1 MTDKRHERAIIQGK
15 LFPATGTRKPLPRP
29 RLDSSSDVL
38 DGVFP
43 VVVVAAPAGYG
54 KSTLMARWHSRL
66 LERDVAC
73 AWLSL
78 DEDDNDAARFLRHLI
93 ATLQKANAHIGKDV
107 AEELIADFASGSR
120 SVLEA
125 IAGDLAQIPH
135 RIVLFLDDLHLVE
148 GPEVRG
154 ILDWLIN
161 YAPRT
166 LQYVIGTRRDPGLR
180 LSGLRVRCHLLEL
193 GAEQLQFDAAET
205 AQFYRNRLGRDL
217 PALDLQTLLTKTEGW
232 PAALE
237 LAALVLAGSSEPNM
251 FIQHFAGTDTSVVDY
266 LCDMVLSQMD
276 ERTRDIVFRIS
287 MFDRICA
294 PLARAISDADDAAE
308 VLLGLRTRNLFLIPL
323 DRSWE
328 WVRFHHLVGEFF
340 RATYRRTAPAQAR
353 ECLVRGAQWLHA
365 NAHVEEAVN
374 YMIRAQ
380 EWEQATHWVADS
392 VEELVF
398 RRGYHWMIL
407 RWMNA
412 LPEAYVDRYPVIRI
426 QYAFALSFYPQYQE
440 YEAQIYRLQLL
451 LKNLEAQAHHDTREI
466 EELRCAVEMQVA
478 MSVALRDDGMRGGD
492 LAAAWLARWPE
503 APLRR
508 KGVMGNVL
516 SFGHKTRGHIDRGL
530 DTVAQT
536 RRWLEQSEGY
546 YASSWTAYLEA
557 VLHLKRGSYFDA
569 KLACTSGLELVER
582 KLHGHPGQA
591 GMLRTLFGGSYFDA
605 KLAGTSGLEL
615 VERKLHGH
623 PGQASMLHT
632 LLAGI
637 CYEFDEIEQAL
648 AHLDLT
654 SSSISEYAH
663 ADAVI
668 VAYLTQARIQH
679 LRHDESGALAMLREG
694 QEFGEQRGWRRL
706 TLSLAAEECRS
717 LARAGHHEEARLV
730 ATRFDFHEL
739 PAHSGAAPLN
749 SDKALRAASRYLLK
763 QSPRV
768 VIEALN
774 AAIDVNQKRGL
785 AHRTVELLILR
796 ALAEKEDGHWASALA
811 DLRRALTIAAPRSY
825 VRVFLDE
832 GRELAALIDR
842 LDMEQLRGTEAAPL
856 ARRLQRALCTP
867 DIQGSA
873 PIGMGEELTKREL
886 SILKRLE
893 TGLSNK
899 EIAESIFVSE
909 GTLKWH
915 LHNVYGKL
923 NVKNRTRAMARAREL
938 GIL

>member
-1 MTDKRHERAIIQGK
+1 MTGERHVHPIIQGK

-29 RLDSSSDVL
+29 RLDSSCDVL
-38 DGVFP
+38 DGIFP

-54 KSTLMARWHSRL
+54 KSTLMARWHARL
-66 LERDVAC
+66 LQRGVSC

-93 ATLQKANAHIGKDV
+93 AALQKAGAHIGRDV
-107 AEELIADFASGSR
+107 AEDLIADFASDSR

-125 IAGDLAQIPH
+125 IAGDLAQVQH
-135 RIVLFLDDLHLVE
+135 RIVLFLDDLQLVE

-161 YAPRT
+161 YAPRC
-166 LQYVIGTRRDPGLR
+166 LQYVIGTRQDPGLR
-180 LSGLRVRCHLLEL
+180 LSGHRVRSQLLEL
-193 GAEQLQFDAAET
+193 GAEQLQFDAVEA

-237 LAALVLAGSSEPNM
+237 LAALVLAGSSEPTA

-266 LCDMVLSQMD
+266 LGDMVLSQMD

-294 PLARAISDADDAAE
+294 PLARAVTDANDAEEA
-308 VLLGLRTRNLFLIPL
+308 LLGLRTRNLFLIPL

-340 RATYRRTAPAQAR
+340 RETYRRTAPAQAT
-353 ECLVRGAQWLHA
+353 ECLVRGARWLHD
-365 NAHVEEAVN
+365 NGHVEEAVN
-374 YMIRAQ
+374 YMIRAR
-380 EWEQATHWVADS
+380 EWEQATHWIADS

-398 RRGYHWMIL
+398 RCGYHQTIL

-412 LPEAYVDRYPVIRI
+412 LPEACVDRYPVIRI
-426 QYAFALSFYPQYQE
+426 QYAFALSFYSRYQD
-440 YEAQIYRLQLL
+440 YEAQIYRLQQLL
-451 LKNLEAQAHHDTREI
+451 QKLEAQGHHDAGI
-466 EELRCAVEMQVA
+466 DELRCAVEMQVA
-478 MSVALRDDGMRGGD
+478 MSRALRDDGMRGGE
-492 LAAAWLARWPE
+492 LAAAWLARWTE
-503 APLRR
+503 ASLWR

-516 SFGHKTRGHIDRGL
+516 GFGHKTRGHIDEGL
-530 DTVAQT
+530 EVIAET
-536 RRWLEQSEGY
+536 RQWLEQSEGY
-546 YASSWTAYLEA
+546 YPLAWTAYVEA

-569 KLACTSGLELVER
+569 RLACTRGLEHVQR
-582 KLHGHPGQA
+582 NLHGHPGQTSL
-591 GMLRTLFGGSYFDA
+591 LR
-605 KLAGTSGLEL
+605 
-615 VERKLHGH
+615 
-623 PGQASMLHT
+623 T

-637 CYEFDEIEQAL
+637 SYEFDEIEPTL
-648 AHLDLT
+648 AHLELALR
-654 SSSISEYAH
+654 SVNEYAP

-668 VAYLTQARIQH
+668 VAYLTHARIQH
-679 LRHDESGALAMLREG
+679 VRHDESGALAMLREG
-694 QEFGEQRGWRRL
+694 QELGEHRGLRRV

-717 LARAGHHEEARLV
+717 LARAGHHDEARLV

-739 PAHSGAAPLN
+739 PARSGAAPLS

-768 VIEALN
+768 VVEALDG
-774 AAIDVNQKRGL
+774 AIDNSQQREL
-785 AHRTVELLILR
+785 AHRSVELLVLR
-796 ALAEKEDGHWASALA
+796 ALAEKEDGDWASALA
-811 DLRRALTIAAPRSY
+811 DVRRALTIAAPRNY

-832 GRELAALIDR
+832 SRELAALIDR
-842 LDMEQLRGTEAAPL
+842 LDMEQLRGPEAAPL
-856 ARRLQRALCTP
+856 ARRLQRAMYTP
-867 DIQGSA
+867 DVQGGA
-873 PIGMGEELTKREL
+873 PISMREELTKREL
-886 SILKRLE
+886 TILKRLE

-899 EIAESIFVSE
+899 EIAEALFVSE

-923 NVKNRTRAMARAREL
+923 NVKSRTRAMARARAL

>member
-1 MTDKRHERAIIQGK
+1 MTGERHERAIIQGK
-15 LFPATGTRKPLPRP
+15 LFPAGGTRKALPRP

-38 DGVFP
+38 DGIFP

-54 KSTLMARWHSRL
+54 KSTLMARWHARL
-66 LERDVAC
+66 LERGVSC

-78 DEDDNDAARFLRHLI
+78 DEGDNDAARFLSHLI
-93 ATLQKANAHIGKDV
+93 AALQKAGAHIGKDI
-107 AEELIADFASGSR
+107 EEDLIADFASGSR
-120 SVLEA
+120 SLLET
-125 IAGDLAQIPH
+125 IAGDLAQVQH
-135 RIVLFLDDLHLVE
+135 RIVLFLDDLQFVH

-161 YAPRT
+161 YAPRP
-166 LQYVIGTRRDPGLR
+166 LQYVIGTRQGPGLR
-180 LSGLRVRCHLLEL
+180 LSGLRVRSQLLEL
-193 GAEQLQFDAAET
+193 GVEQLQFDAKEV
-205 AQFYRNRLGRDL
+205 AQFYRSRLGRDL
-217 PALDLQTLLTKTEGW
+217 PTQDLQALLTKTEGW

-237 LAALVLAGSSEPNM
+237 LAALVLAGSSKPEA

-294 PLARAISDADDAAE
+294 PLARAVTDADGAE
-308 VLLGLRTRNLFLIPL
+308 EALLGLRTRNLFLIPL

-340 RATYRRTAPAQAR
+340 RETYRRTAPEQAR
-353 ECLVRGAQWLHA
+353 ECLVRGARWLHA
-365 NAHVEEAVN
+365 NTHVEEAVN

-380 EWEQATHWVADS
+380 EWEQAARWAADS

-398 RRGYHWMIL
+398 RRGYHQTIL

-412 LPEAYVDRYPVIRI
+412 LPEACVDRYPVIRI
-426 QYAFALSFYPQYQE
+426 QYAFALSFYPRYQE
-440 YEAQIYRLQLL
+440 YEAQIYRLQQLL
-451 LKNLEAQAHHDTREI
+451 ETLETQPHHDARGI
-466 EELRCAVEMQVA
+466 EELRCAVEMLVA
-478 MSVALRDDGMRGGD
+478 MSVGLRDEGMRGGE

-503 APLRR
+503 ASLRR

-516 SFGHKTRGHIDRGL
+516 SFGHKTRGHLDEGL
-530 DTVAQT
+530 AMIAET

-546 YASSWTAYLEA
+546 YALSWTAYLEA
-557 VLHLKRGSYFDA
+557 VLHLKRGRYFDSR
-569 KLACTSGLELVER
+569 LACTRGVELAER
-582 KLHGHPGQA
+582 KLHGHPGQ
-591 GMLRTLFGGSYFDA
+591 S
-605 KLAGTSGLEL
+605 
-615 VERKLHGH
+615 
-623 PGQASMLHT
+623 SMLHT

-648 AHLDLT
+648 VHLELAQ
-654 SSSISEYAH
+654 SSVSEYAQ

-679 LRHDESGALAMLREG
+679 LRQDGSGALAMLREG
-694 QEFGEQRGWRRL
+694 QELGERRGWRRV

-717 LARAGHHEEARLV
+717 LARAGCHEEAKLV

-739 PAHSGAAPLN
+739 PGRSGACPL
-749 SDKALRAASRYLLK
+749 STDKALRAASRYLLK
-763 QSPRV
+763 QSPRIV
-768 VIEALN
+768 VEALD
-774 AAIDVNQKRGL
+774 AAIENSRQREL
-785 AHRTVELLILR
+785 AHRSVELLVLR
-796 ALAEKEDGHWASALA
+796 ALAKKEDGDWASALA
-811 DLRRALTIAAPRSY
+811 DLRRALIIAAPRNY

-832 GRELAALIDR
+832 GRELGSLIDR
-842 LDMEQLRGTEAAPL
+842 LDAEQLRGSEAAPL
-856 ARRLQRALCTP
+856 ARRLQRSIYTP
-867 DIQGSA
+867 DVQGGA
-873 PIGMGEELTKREL
+873 PISMGEELTKREL

-899 EIAESIFVSE
+899 EIAEAIFVSE

-923 NVKNRTRAMARAREL
+923 NVKNRSGAMARARAL

>member
-294 PLARAISDADDAAE
+294 PLARAISDADDATE

-340 RATYRRTAPAQAR
+340 RATYRRKAPAQAR

-516 SFGHKTRGHIDRGL
+516 SFGHKTRGHVDRGL
-530 DTVAQT
+530 ETVAQT

-591 GMLRTLFGGSYFDA
+591 
-605 KLAGTSGLEL
+605 
-615 VERKLHGH
+615 
-623 PGQASMLHT
+623 SMLHT

-668 VAYLTQARIQH
+668 IAYLTQARIQH
-679 LRHDESGALAMLREG
+679 LRHDESGALTMLREG

-739 PAHSGAAPLN
+739 PARSGAAPLN

>member
-1 MTDKRHERAIIQGK
+1 MTGRLHERAIIQGK

-38 DGVFP
+38 DGIFP

-54 KSTLMARWHSRL
+54 KSTLMARWHARL
-66 LERDVAC
+66 LERGVAC

-93 ATLQKANAHIGKDV
+93 AALQKANAHIGKDV
-107 AEELIADFASGSR
+107 AEDLIADFASGSM

-125 IAGDLAQIPH
+125 IAGDLAQVQH
-135 RIVLFLDDLHLVE
+135 RIVLFLDDLQFVE
-148 GPEVRG
+148 APEVRG

-161 YAPRT
+161 YAPRL

-180 LSGLRVRCHLLEL
+180 LSGLRVRSQLLEL
-193 GAEQLQFDAAET
+193 GAEQLQFDAAEG
-205 AQFYRNRLGRDL
+205 ARFYRSRLGRDL
-217 PALDLQTLLTKTEGW
+217 PALDLQTLLAKTEGW

-237 LAALVLAGSSEPNM
+237 LAALVLAASSEPGA

-294 PLARAISDADDAAE
+294 PLAQAVTDASDAEEALRD
-308 VLLGLRTRNLFLIPL
+308 LRTRNLFLIPL

-328 WVRFHHLVGEFF
+328 WIRFHHLVGEFF
-340 RATYRRTAPAQAR
+340 RETYHRTAPAQAR

-365 NAHVEEAVN
+365 NGHIEEAVN
-374 YMIRAQ
+374 CMIRAE
-380 EWEQATHWVADS
+380 EWEQVTHWVADS

-398 RRGYHWMIL
+398 RCGYHQTIL

-412 LPEAYVDRYPVIRI
+412 LPEACVDRHPVIRI
-426 QYAFALSFYPQYQE
+426 QYAFALSFYPRYQE
-440 YEAQIYRLQLL
+440 YEAQIYRLQQLL
-451 LKNLEAQAHHDTREI
+451 QNLEAQASLDARGI
-466 EELRCAVEMQVA
+466 DELRCAVEMQVA

-503 APLRR
+503 ASQRR

-516 SFGHKTRGHIDRGL
+516 SFGHKTRGHIAVGL
-530 DTVAQT
+530 GVIAET
-536 RRWLEQSEGY
+536 RQWLEQSEGF
-546 YASSWTAYLEA
+546 YALSWTAYLEG
-557 VLHLKRGSYFDA
+557 VLHLKRGSYFDSR
-569 KLACTSGLELVER
+569 LACTCGLEFVGQR
-582 KLHGHPGQA
+582 LHGHPGQ
-591 GMLRTLFGGSYFDA
+591 
-605 KLAGTSGLEL
+605 TSL
-615 VERKLHGH
+615 LH
-623 PGQASMLHT
+623 A

-637 CYEFDEIEQAL
+637 CYEFDEIEQAV
-648 AHLDLT
+648 AHLELA
-654 SSSISEYAH
+654 SSSVNEYAH
-663 ADAVI
+663 ADAAI

-679 LRHDESGALAMLREG
+679 ARHDESGALAMLREG
-694 QEFGEQRGWRRL
+694 QELGEQRGWRRM

-717 LARAGHHEEARLV
+717 LARAGCYEEARLV

-739 PAHSGAAPLN
+739 PPRSDAPPLI

-763 QSPRV
+763 QSPRMV
-768 VIEALN
+768 VEALD
-774 AAIDVNQKRGL
+774 AAIENNQQREL
-785 AHRTVELLILR
+785 AHRSVELLILR
-796 ALAEKEDGHWASALA
+796 ALAKKEDGDWTSALA
-811 DLRRALTIAAPRSY
+811 DVRRALTIAAPRNY

-832 GRELAALIDR
+832 GRELGALIDR
-842 LDMEQLRGTEAAPL
+842 LDMEQLRGSEAAPL
-856 ARRLQRALCTP
+856 ARRLQRALCLP
-867 DIQGSA
+867 DVQGGA

-893 TGLSNK
+893 SGLSNK
-899 EIAESIFVSE
+899 EIAEAIFVSE

-923 NVKNRTRAMARAREL
+923 NVKNRTGAMTRARAL

>member
-1 MTDKRHERAIIQGK
+1 MTDKRQERAIIQGK

-38 DGVFP
+38 DGIFP

-54 KSTLMARWHSRL
+54 KSTLMARWHARL
-66 LERDVAC
+66 LERRVSC

-93 ATLQKANAHIGKDV
+93 AALRKASASAHIGKDV
-107 AEELIADFASGSR
+107 AEDLIADFASGSR

-125 IAGDLAQIPH
+125 IAVDLAQVQH
-135 RIVLFLDDLHLVE
+135 RIVLFLDDLQLAE

-161 YAPRT
+161 YAPRS
-166 LQYVIGTRRDPGLR
+166 LQYVIGTRQDPGLR
-180 LSGLRVRCHLLEL
+180 LSGLRVRCQLLEL
-193 GAEQLQFDAAET
+193 GAEQLQFDAAEA
-205 AQFYRNRLGRDL
+205 AQFYRSRLGRDL

-237 LAALVLAGSSEPNM
+237 LAALVLAGSSEPQA

-294 PLARAISDADDAAE
+294 PLAQAVTDANDAEEA
-308 VLLGLRTRNLFLIPL
+308 LLGLRTRNLFLIPL

-340 RATYRRTAPAQAR
+340 RETYRRTAPAQAR

-365 NAHVEEAVN
+365 NDHIEEAVN

-380 EWEQATHWVADS
+380 EWERATHWVADS

-398 RRGYHWMIL
+398 RRGYHQTIL

-412 LPEAYVDRYPVIRI
+412 LPEAFVDRYPVIRI
-426 QYAFALSFYPQYQE
+426 QYAFALSFYPRYQD
-440 YEAQIYRLQLL
+440 YEAQIYRLQQLQQ
-451 LKNLEAQAHHDTREI
+451 NLEAHGHHDAGTI
-466 EELRCAVEMQVA
+466 DELRCAVEMQVA
-478 MSVALRDDGMRGGD
+478 MSRALRDDGMRGSE

-503 APLRR
+503 ASLWR

-516 SFGHKTRGHIDRGL
+516 GFGHKTLGHIDEGL
-530 DTVAQT
+530 KVIAET
-536 RRWLEQSEGY
+536 RQWLEQSEGY
-546 YASSWTAYLEA
+546 YPLAWSAYVEA

-569 KLACTSGLELVER
+569 RLACTRGLEFIGR
-582 KLHGHPGQA
+582 KLHGHPGQIS
-591 GMLRTLFGGSYFDA
+591 L
-605 KLAGTSGLEL
+605 
-615 VERKLHGH
+615 
-623 PGQASMLHT
+623 LHT

-637 CYEFDEIEQAL
+637 CYEFDEIDQTL
-648 AHLDLT
+648 AHLELAL
-654 SSSISEYAH
+654 SSVNEYAP

-679 LRHDESGALAMLREG
+679 LRQDESGALAMLREG
-694 QEFGEQRGWRRL
+694 QELGEQRGLRRV

-717 LARAGHHEEARLV
+717 LARAGRYEEAKLV

-739 PAHSGAAPLN
+739 PPRSGAAPLCT
-749 SDKALRAASRYLLK
+749 DKALRAASRYLLK

-768 VIEALN
+768 VVEALD
-774 AAIDVNQKRGL
+774 AAIENSQQREL
-785 AHRTVELLILR
+785 THRSVELLILR
-796 ALAEKEDGHWASALA
+796 ALAKKEGEDWSGALA
-811 DLRRALTIAAPRSY
+811 DVHRALTIAAPRNY

-832 GRELAALIDR
+832 GRELGALIDR
-842 LDMEQLRGTEAAPL
+842 LDMEQLRGSEAAPL
-856 ARRLQRALCTP
+856 ARLLQRATRTP
-867 DIQGSA
+867 DVRDA
-873 PIGMGEELTKREL
+873 PIGKGEELTKREL

-893 TGLSNK
+893 SGLSNK
-899 EIAESIFVSE
+899 EIAEAIFVSE

-923 NVKNRTRAMARAREL
+923 NVKNRTSAMARARAL

>member
-1 MTDKRHERAIIQGK
+1 MTSKRPERAIIQGK

-29 RLDSSSDVL
+29 RLDSSNDVL
-38 DGVFP
+38 DGIFP

-54 KSTLMARWHSRL
+54 KSTVMARWHARL
-66 LERDVAC
+66 LERGVSC

-93 ATLQKANAHIGKDV
+93 ATLQMASGHIGKDV
-107 AEELIADFASGSR
+107 AEDLIADFASGSR

-125 IAGDLAQIPH
+125 IADDLAQVQH
-135 RIVLFLDDLHLVE
+135 RIVLFLDDLQLVE
-148 GPEVRG
+148 APEVRG

-161 YAPRT
+161 YAPRP

-180 LSGLRVRCHLLEL
+180 LSGLRVRSRLLEL
-193 GAEQLQFDAAET
+193 GAEQLQFDAAE
-205 AQFYRNRLGRDL
+205 AARFYRSRLGRDL
-217 PALDLQTLLTKTEGW
+217 PAQDLQSLLTKTEGW

-237 LAALVLAGSSEPNM
+237 LAALVLGGSSEPTA
-251 FIQHFAGTDTSVVDY
+251 FIQNFAGTDTSVVDY
-266 LCDMVLSQMD
+266 LGDMVLTQMD
-276 ERTRDIVFRIS
+276 ERARDIVFRIS

-294 PLARAISDADDAAE
+294 PLARAVTDANDAEEA
-308 VLLGLRTRNLFLIPL
+308 LLGPRTRNLFLIPL

-340 RATYRRTAPAQAR
+340 RETYRRTAPAQAR

-365 NAHVEEAVN
+365 NGHFEEAVN

-398 RRGYHWMIL
+398 RFGYHQTIL

-412 LPEAYVDRYPVIRI
+412 LPEACVDSYPIIRI
-426 QYAFALSFYPQYQE
+426 QYAFALSFYPRYQE

-451 LKNLEAQAHHDTREI
+451 LKNREAQAHRDAGRI
-466 EELRCAVEMQVA
+466 DELRCAVEMQVA
-478 MSVALRDDGMRGGD
+478 MSVALRDDGMRGGE
-492 LAAAWLARWPE
+492 LASAWLARWPE
-503 APLRR
+503 ASLRR

-516 SFGHKTRGHIDRGL
+516 SFGHKTRGHIDEGL
-530 DTVAQT
+530 EMIAGT
-536 RRWLEQSEGY
+536 RQWLEQSEGY
-546 YASSWTAYLEA
+546 YALSWTAYIEA
-557 VLHLKRGSYFDA
+557 VLHLKRGNYFDSR
-569 KLACTSGLELVER
+569 LACTRGLELVQR
-582 KLHGHPGQA
+582 KLHGHPGQTN
-591 GMLRTLFGGSYFDA
+591 L
-605 KLAGTSGLEL
+605 
-615 VERKLHGH
+615 LH
-623 PGQASMLHT
+623 S

-637 CYEFDEIEQAL
+637 SYEFDEIEHAL
-648 AHLDLT
+648 VHLELA
-654 SSSISEYAH
+654 SSSVNEYAH
-663 ADAVI
+663 ADAAI

-679 LRHDESGALAMLREG
+679 LRHDESGALAMLKEG
-694 QEFGEQRGWRRL
+694 QELGEQRGWRRL

-717 LARAGHHEEARLV
+717 LARAGHYEEARLV

-739 PAHSGAAPLN
+739 PARSGAAPLN

-763 QSPRV
+763 QSPRL
-768 VIEALN
+768 VIEALD
-774 AAIDVNQKRGL
+774 AAIENSQQREL
-785 AHRTVELLILR
+785 AHRSVELLILL
-796 ALAEKEDGHWASALA
+796 ALAEKEEGDCASALA
-811 DLRRALTIAAPRSY
+811 DVRRALTIAAPRNY
-825 VRVFLDE
+825 IRVFLDE

-867 DIQGSA
+867 DVQGNA

-923 NVKNRTRAMARAREL
+923 NVKNRARAMVRAREL

>member
-1 MTDKRHERAIIQGK
+1 MTDNRHMHPIIQGK

-43 VVVVAAPAGYG
+43 VVVLAAPAGYG
-54 KSTLMARWHSRL
+54 KSTLMARWHARL
-66 LERDVAC
+66 LERGVSC
-73 AWLSL
+73 VWLSL
-78 DEDDNDAARFLRHLI
+78 DEDDNDAARFLHHLI
-93 ATLQKANAHIGKDV
+93 AALRTASAHIGGDV
-107 AEELIADFASGSR
+107 AEDLIADFAGGSR

-125 IAGDLAQIPH
+125 IADGLAHVQH
-135 RIVLFLDDLHLVE
+135 RIVLFLDDLQLVQ

-161 YAPRT
+161 YAPRC
-166 LQYVIGTRRDPGLR
+166 LQYVIGTRQDPGLR
-180 LSGLRVRCHLLEL
+180 LSGLRVRCRLLEL

-205 AQFYRNRLGRDL
+205 AQFYKSRLGRDL
-217 PALDLQTLLTKTEGW
+217 PAPDLQTLLTKTEGW

-237 LAALVLAGSSEPNM
+237 LAALVLAGSSEPRA
-251 FIQHFAGTDTSVVDY
+251 FIRHFAGTDISVVDY
-266 LCDMVLSQMD
+266 LGDMVLSQMD

-287 MFDRICA
+287 MFDRVCA
-294 PLARAISDADDAAE
+294 PLARAVTDADDVEEA
-308 VLLGLRTRNLFLIPL
+308 LLGLRTRNLFLIPL

-340 RATYRRTAPAQAR
+340 RETYRRTAPAQAS

-426 QYAFALSFYPQYQE
+426 QYAFALSFYPRYQE
-440 YEAQIYRLQLL
+440 YEAQIYRLQQLL
-451 LKNLEAQAHHDTREI
+451 QNLEAQAHHDTREI
-466 EELRCAVEMQVA
+466 DELRCAVEMQVA

-516 SFGHKTRGHIDRGL
+516 SFGYKTRGHIDRGL
-530 DTVAQT
+530 ETVAQT
-536 RRWLEQSEGY
+536 RQWLEQSEGY

-569 KLACTSGLELVER
+569 KLACTRGLELVER
-582 KLHGHPGQA
+582 KLHGHPGQS
-591 GMLRTLFGGSYFDA
+591 GMLHTLLGGSYFDA
-605 KLAGTSGLEL
+605 KVACTRGLEL

-623 PGQASMLHT
+623 PGQASMLHM
-632 LLAGI
+632 LLAGVS
-637 CYEFDEIEQAL
+637 YEFDEIEQAL
-648 AHLDLT
+648 AHLDLAQ
-654 SSSISEYAH
+654 SSVSECAH
-663 ADAVI
+663 ADALI

-679 LRHDESGALAMLREG
+679 LRHDESGALAMLKEG
-694 QEFGEQRGWRRL
+694 QELGEQRGWRRV

-717 LARAGHHEEARLV
+717 LARAGHYEEARLV

-739 PAHSGAAPLN
+739 PARTGAPPLS

-763 QSPRV
+763 ESPRV
-768 VIEALN
+768 VVEALDT
-774 AAIDVNQKRGL
+774 AIENSQRREL
-785 AHRTVELLILR
+785 AHRSVELLVLR
-796 ALAEKEDGHWASALA
+796 ALAKKEDEDWPGALA
-811 DLRRALTIAAPRSY
+811 DVRRALTIAAPRNFI
-825 VRVFLDE
+825 RVFLDE
-832 GRELAALIDR
+832 GREVGALIER
-842 LDMEQLRGTEAAPL
+842 LDVEQLRGSEAAPL
-856 ARRLQRALCTP
+856 ARRLQRAMCTP
-867 DIQGSA
+867 EIRGGA

-899 EIAESIFVSE
+899 EIAEAIFVSE

-923 NVKNRTRAMARAREL
+923 NVKNRSGAMTRARAL
-938 GIL
+938 GLL

>member
-1 MTDKRHERAIIQGK
+1 MTNKRHERAIVQGK
-15 LFPATGTRKPLPRP
+15 LFPATGARKPLPRP

-38 DGVFP
+38 DGIFP

-54 KSTLMARWHSRL
+54 KSTLMARWHARL
-66 LERDVAC
+66 FERGVSC

-78 DEDDNDAARFLRHLI
+78 DEDDHDAARFLRHLI
-93 ATLQKANAHIGKDV
+93 AALQKASAHIGKDV
-107 AEELIADFASGSR
+107 AEDLIADFASGSK

-125 IAGDLAQIPH
+125 IAVDLAHVQH
-135 RIVLFLDDLHLVE
+135 RIVLFLDDLQLVE

-161 YAPRT
+161 YAPRC
-166 LQYVIGTRRDPGLR
+166 LQYVIGTRQDPGLR
-180 LSGLRVRCHLLEL
+180 LSGLRVRCQLLEL

-205 AQFYRNRLGRDL
+205 AKFYRSRLGRDL
-217 PALDLQTLLTKTEGW
+217 PEPDLQTLLTKTEGW

-237 LAALVLAGSSEPNM
+237 LAALVLAGSSEPTA

-266 LCDMVLSQMD
+266 LCDMVLLQMD
-276 ERTRDIVFRIS
+276 ERTRDTVLRIS

-294 PLARAISDADDAAE
+294 PLAQAVTDANDAQEALLSLRA
-308 VLLGLRTRNLFLIPL
+308 RNLFLIPL

-365 NAHVEEAVN
+365 NGHVEEAVN

-380 EWEQATHWVADS
+380 EWEQATQWVADS

-398 RRGYHWMIL
+398 RRGYHQTIL

-412 LPEAYVDRYPVIRI
+412 LPEACVDRYPVIRI
-426 QYAFALSFYPQYQE
+426 QYAFSLSFYHRHQE

-451 LKNLEAQAHHDTREI
+451 LKNLESQAHHDANGI
-466 EELRCAVEMQVA
+466 DELRCAVEMQVA
-478 MSVALRDDGMRGGD
+478 MSVGLRDDGMRGGE

-503 APLRR
+503 ASLRR

-516 SFGHKTRGHIDRGL
+516 SFGYKTRGRIGEGL
-530 DTVAQT
+530 EVIAQT
-536 RRWLEQSEGY
+536 RQWLEQSEGY
-546 YASSWTAYLEA
+546 YALSWTAYLEG
-557 VLHLKRGSYFDA
+557 VLQLERGSYFDSR
-569 KLACTSGLELVER
+569 LACTRGLELVER
-582 KLHGHPGQA
+582 KLHGHPGQSS
-591 GMLRTLFGGSYFDA
+591 L
-605 KLAGTSGLEL
+605 
-615 VERKLHGH
+615 LH
-623 PGQASMLHT
+623 A

-637 CYEFDEIEQAL
+637 YYEFDEIEQAL
-648 AHLDLT
+648 AHLELAQ
-654 SSSISEYAH
+654 SSADEYPH
-663 ADAVI
+663 ADAAI
-668 VAYLTQARIQH
+668 VAYSTQARIQD

-694 QEFGEQRGWRRL
+694 QKLAELRGWRRV
-706 TLSLAAEECRS
+706 TLSLAAEECRM

-730 ATRFDFHEL
+730 ATRFEFHEL
-739 PAHSGAAPLN
+739 PVRNGASPLS
-749 SDKALRAASRYLLK
+749 SDKVVCAASRYLLK

-768 VIEALN
+768 VVEALD
-774 AAIDVNQKRGL
+774 AALENSQQCEL
-785 AHRTVELLILR
+785 AYRTVELLILR
-796 ALAEKEDGHWASALA
+796 ALAKKEDGDWTNALA
-811 DLRRALTIAAPRSY
+811 DVRRALTIAAPRNY
-825 VRVFLDE
+825 IRAFLDE
-832 GRELAALIDR
+832 GRELGALIDR
-842 LDMEQLRGTEAAPL
+842 LDMEQLRGSEAAPL
-856 ARRLQRALCTP
+856 VRRLQRALAP
-867 DIQGSA
+867 DVEGGA

-899 EIAESIFVSE
+899 EIAEAIFVSE

-923 NVKNRTRAMARAREL
+923 NVKNRTRAMARARAL

>member
-1 MTDKRHERAIIQGK
+1 MTGIRNERAIVQGK

-54 KSTLMARWHSRL
+54 KSTLMARWRAKL
-66 LERDVAC
+66 IERGVAC

-78 DEDDNDAARFLRHLI
+78 DGDDNDAARFLRHLI
-93 ATLQKANAHIGKDV
+93 AALQKTNAHIGKDV
-107 AEELIADFASGSR
+107 AKDLIADFATGSKL
-120 SVLEA
+120 VLEA
-125 IAGDLAQIPH
+125 IAGDLAQVEH
-135 RIVLFLDDLHLVE
+135 RIVLFLDDLQLVE
-148 GPEVRG
+148 GSEVRG

-161 YAPRT
+161 YAPRR

-180 LSGLRVRCHLLEL
+180 LSSLRVRCQLLEL
-193 GAEQLQFDAAET
+193 GAEQLQFDAAEA
-205 AQFYRNRLGRDL
+205 AQFYKSRLGRDL
-217 PALDLQTLLTKTEGW
+217 PAPDLQSLLSKTEGW

-237 LAALVLAGSSEPNM
+237 LAALVLAGSSEPKA
-251 FIQHFAGTDTSVVDY
+251 FIRHFAGTDTSVVDY

-276 ERTRDIVFRIS
+276 EQTRDIVFRIS

-294 PLARAISDADDAAE
+294 PLARAVTDTKGAE
-308 VLLGLRTRNLFLIPL
+308 EALLGLRTRNLFLIAL

-340 RATYRRTAPAQAR
+340 RETYHRRTPAQAR
-353 ECLVRGAQWLHA
+353 ECLVRGARWLYA

-374 YMIRAQ
+374 CMIRAE

-398 RRGYHWMIL
+398 RRGYHQTIL

-412 LPEAYVDRYPVIRI
+412 LPDDCVDRYPVIRI
-426 QYAFALSFYPQYQE
+426 QYAFALSFYPLNQE
-440 YEAQIYRLQLL
+440 YEAQIYRLQQLL
-451 LKNLEAQAHHDTREI
+451 RTLEGQGSHDERSI

-478 MSVALRDDGMRGGD
+478 MSAGLRDEGMRGGE
-492 LAAAWLARWPE
+492 LAAAWLSRWPD
-503 APLRR
+503 ASLRR

-516 SFGHKTRGHIDRGL
+516 SFGHKTRGHIEPGL
-530 DTVAQT
+530 EMIAET
-536 RRWLEQSEGY
+536 RQWLEQSEGY
-546 YASSWTAYLEA
+546 YALSWTAYLEA

-569 KLACTSGLELVER
+569 RLACTRGIELVER
-582 KLHGHPGQA
+582 KLHGHPGQIC
-591 GMLRTLFGGSYFDA
+591 L
-605 KLAGTSGLEL
+605 
-615 VERKLHGH
+615 
-623 PGQASMLHT
+623 LHT

-637 CYEFDEIEQAL
+637 CYEFDEIDQAL
-648 AHLDLT
+648 AHLELAST
-654 SSSISEYAH
+654 SVNEYAH

-668 VAYLTQARIQH
+668 VAYLTQARIQR
-679 LRHDESGALAMLREG
+679 LRHDASGALAMLREG
-694 QEFGEQRGWRRL
+694 QELGEQRGWRRV

-717 LARAGHHEEARLV
+717 LAREGQYEEARLV

-739 PAHSGAAPLN
+739 PPRKDNPPLS

-763 QSPRV
+763 QSSRGV
-768 VIEALN
+768 VPALDT
-774 AAIDVNQKRGL
+774 AIDNSERRGL
-785 AHRTVELLILR
+785 SHRSVELLVLR
-796 ALAEKEDGHWASALA
+796 ALAKAEDENWDGALV
-811 DLRRALTIAAPRSY
+811 DVRRALTLAAPRSY

-832 GRELAALIDR
+832 GRELGALIER
-842 LDMEQLRGTEAAPL
+842 LDMDQLRGTEAAPL
-856 ARRLQRALCTP
+856 ARRLQRELYTH
-867 DIQGSA
+867 DVQGSA

-899 EIAESIFVSE
+899 EIAEAIFVSE

-923 NVKNRTRAMARAREL
+923 NVKNRSGAMTRARAL